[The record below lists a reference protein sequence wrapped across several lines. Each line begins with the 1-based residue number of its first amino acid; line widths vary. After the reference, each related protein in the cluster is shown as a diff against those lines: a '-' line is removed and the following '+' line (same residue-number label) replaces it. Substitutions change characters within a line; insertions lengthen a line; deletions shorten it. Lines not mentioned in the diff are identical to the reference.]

1 MAATY
6 CTAATLKASLGV
18 GTLYDSYTW
27 IEDTCQTAQDLLNG
41 FLWFD
46 SVPVTGTRLDSNV
59 ATVVLGSANPYA
71 VGQAV
76 TITAAGSIYNGA
88 QTITG
93 VGANYITFAKT
104 NADLPLIRVAPSGTC
119 TAADTKTATYAAT
132 PAVNTA
138 ALILATA
145 IWQARFTPGTGGVS
159 VDGYTPSPFR
169 MSNTLIASIR
179 GLIAN
184 YLSPASM
191 VG

>member
-1 MAATY
+1 VPATY
-6 CTAATLKASLGV
+6 VTAATLKASLGV

-46 SVPVTGTRLDSNV
+46 SVPVVATRLDSNV
-59 ATVVLGSANPYA
+59 AKVYLSTPHDFA
-71 VGQAV
+71 VGQSV
-76 TITAAGSIYNGA
+76 TIAASGSTYNGA
-88 QTITG
+88 KTITG
-93 VGANYITFAKT
+93 VGTEYITFAQT
-104 NADLPLIRVAPSGTC
+104 AANLPLIRVAPFGSC

-132 PAVNTA
+132 PAVNAA
-138 ALILATA
+138 ALILAQA

-184 YLSPASM
+184 YLAPNAM

>member
-1 MAATY
+1 MPATY
-6 CTAATLKASLGV
+6 PTAATLKASLGV

-46 SVPVTGTRLDSNV
+46 SVPVVATQLNSNV
-59 ATVVLGSANPYA
+59 AKVYLSAPHNYA
-71 VGQAV
+71 VGQTV
-76 TITAAGSIYNGA
+76 TIAAAGSTYNGA

-93 VGANYITFAKT
+93 AGTDYITFAKVAT
-104 NADLPLIRVAPSGTC
+104 DAPLIRVVPFGSC
-119 TAADTKTATYAAT
+119 TGADTKTATYANT
-132 PAVNTA
+132 PAVQAA
-138 ALILATA
+138 ALILAQA
-145 IWQARFTPGTGGVS
+145 IWQARFTPGTAGVS
-159 VDGYTPSPFR
+159 VDGYSPSPFR

-184 YLSPASM
+184 YLDPNAM

>member
-1 MAATY
+1 VPATY
-6 CTAATLKASLGV
+6 VTKATLRASLGV
-18 GTLYDSYTW
+18 GTLYDAYTW
-27 IEDTCQTAQDLLNG
+27 EEDTCQTAEDLLNG

-46 SVPVTGTRLDSNV
+46 RVPVTGTRLDSNV
-59 ATVVLGSANPYA
+59 ATVILGAYTPYA
-71 VGQAV
+71 VGQSV
-76 TITAAGSIYNGA
+76 TIAAAGATFNGA

-93 VGANYITFAKT
+93 VGANYLTFAKT
-104 NADLPLIRVAPSGTC
+104 ASDAPLIRVMPFGTA

-132 PAVNTA
+132 PAINAA
-138 ALILATA
+138 ALILAQA
-145 IWQARFTPGTGGVS
+145 IWQARFTPGTGGMS
-159 VDGYTPSPFR
+159 VDGYTPSPFK